1 MNPIRYHSV
10 SFGYTNERNIFKF
23 IKNLQVFV
31 QENLTES
38 DTDPDQVRI
47 KALEFFQNQLIR
59 ILIWMH
65 FDVAFSI
72 LRFDLHDLISHLYVI
87 VVQPHSFLF
96 WVTFYYKYT
105 DLW

>member
-1 MNPIRYHSV
+1 MFRYV
-10 SFGYTNERNIFKF
+10 RRAP
-23 IKNLQVFV
+23 V

-87 VVQPHSFLF
+87 VVNYD
-96 WVTFYYKYT
+96 VIIT
-105 DLW
+105 